1 MPDFSRLLLAALLG
15 AVLALGGSVLFRA
28 DNPAGDLNADDQAT
42 ELAVESTGSPELDQ
56 QIRIANLELSQQQ
69 LRDELAALR
78 GSLAGGEQQAP
89 DAAAF
94 TATPAPAPANQ
105 TTVAT
110 ADGLIAAGISSA
122 DAQLMVERL
131 DALALARLEADFRV
145 RKETGDVGQQARQ
158 DRRAIPRDRDV
169 IRSEFGDTAYDQY
182 LYSLNQPNRVEVSSV
197 LRDSAAQNAGVQDGD
212 FLRSLDGEPL
222 FSVRDLTRQIRE
234 GDAERTYRLQVERG
248 GQVIETWVPGG
259 PLGVR
264 VSGTVAEPGNG

>member
-78 GSLAGGEQQAP
+78 RSLAGGEQQAP

-94 TATPAPAPANQ
+94 TATTAPGPANQ

-145 RKETGDVGQQARQ
+145 RKETGDAGQQARQ

>member
-1 MPDFSRLLLAALLG
+1 MPDFGRLLFAAILG
-15 AVLALGGSVLFRA
+15 AVLALGGSAFFRA
-28 DNPAGDLNADDQAT
+28 DTNLSGLAKGDQAREVT
-42 ELAVESTGSPELDQ
+42 VESTGSAALDQ
-56 QIRIANLELSQQQ
+56 QIQIANLELSQRQ

-78 GSLAGGEQQAP
+78 RSLADGGQQAP
-89 DAAAF
+89 ETVAF
-94 TATPAPAPANQ
+94 TATPQPTPTNPATIASI
-105 TTVAT
+105 
-110 ADGLIAAGISSA
+110 DGLIAAGVSSA

-131 DALALARLEADFRV
+131 DALALARLEADFLV
-145 RKETGDVGQQARQ
+145 RKETGDAAQQARQ

-169 IRSEFGDTAYDQY
+169 IRSEIGDAAYDQY

-197 LRDSAAQNAGVQDGD
+197 LRDSAAQNAGVEDGD

-234 GDAERTYRLQVERG
+234 GDAERTYRLQVERN

-264 VSGTVAEPGNG
+264 VSGAVAEPGNG

>member
-69 LRDELAALR
+69 LRDELAVLR
-78 GSLAGGEQQAP
+78 RSLAGGEQQAP

-145 RKETGDVGQQARQ
+145 RKETGDAGQQARQ

>member
-69 LRDELAALR
+69 LRDELAVLR
-78 GSLAGGEQQAP
+78 RSLAGGEQQAP

-145 RKETGDVGQQARQ
+145 REETGDVGQQARQ